1 MCLRYLVVQRNNFG
15 QQVKV
20 NYFEQLDIGIER
32 QLLYTYIQQAQIQR
46 VVTLLQ
52 QLVSNRQQQSVK
64 TFQRK
69 LQFVFFVV
77 VGEEY
82 RVQGYDFGYYYE
94 YVEVVGNDGVDG
106 GSY

>member
-1 MCLRYLVVQRNNFG
+1 MCLWYLVVQWNNFG

-20 NYFEQLDIGIER
+20 NYFEQLDIGIEW
-32 QLLYTYIQQAQIQR
+32 QLLYMYIQQVQIQC
-46 VVTLLQ
+46 VVMLLQ

-64 TFQRK
+64 MFQCK

-82 RVQGYDFGYYYE
+82 CVQGYDFGYYYE